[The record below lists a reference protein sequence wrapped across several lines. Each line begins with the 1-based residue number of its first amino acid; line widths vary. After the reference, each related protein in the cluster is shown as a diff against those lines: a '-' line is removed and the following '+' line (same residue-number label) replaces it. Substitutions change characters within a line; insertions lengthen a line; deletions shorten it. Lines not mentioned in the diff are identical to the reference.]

1 MSPVSEHIRA
11 MRETYDPQPAG
22 PKDRWPV
29 LRETEPGEL
38 LPNPAD
44 PVLSAPASSV
54 GFLLG
59 VAALGLV
66 SLAGAAVAVFA

>member
-29 LRETEPGEL
+29 LRESEPGEL
-38 LPNPAD
+38 LSNPAD
-44 PVLSAPASSV
+44 PVLAAPAASV
-54 GFLLG
+54 GLVLG
-59 VAALGLV
+59 IASIGVVALF
-66 SLAGAAVAVFA
+66 GAAVAVFA